1 MPFGSVSLLSMT
13 VSAELVNTYNAGN
26 KIRECFLNVIKR
38 GTK

>member
-26 KIRECFLNVIKR
+26 NKVISFPYFIPQCLA
-38 GTK
+38 